1 MLDSVLD
8 VKHDEVAMERFASLW
23 SYAPFI
29 AAIAVVAVI
38 ILVVALVVRSQ
49 RSSKTRPAPQP
60 QPPSTEIDA
69 DLLDSS
75 HIGFAPLVGSVSL
88 SSRERGKN
96 GA

>member
-1 MLDSVLD
+1 
-8 VKHDEVAMERFASLW
+8 METLAPLW

-29 AAIAVVAVI
+29 AAIILVVTIVF
-38 ILVVALVVRSQ
+38 VVALVVRSH
-49 RSSKTRPAPQP
+49 RSEAARSAPEP
-60 QPPSTEIDA
+60 QPPSTDIDP

-88 SSRERGKN
+88 PSSERGKN

>member
-1 MLDSVLD
+1 
-8 VKHDEVAMERFASLW
+8 MERLASLW

-29 AAIAVVAVI
+29 AAMVLVVAIV
-38 ILVVALVVRSQ
+38 LVVALVVRSH
-49 RSSKTRPAPQP
+49 RPAAARSAVEP
-60 QPPSTEIDA
+60 QPPSSEIDL

-88 SSRERGKN
+88 PSSERGKN

>member
-1 MLDSVLD
+1 
-8 VKHDEVAMERFASLW
+8 MERLASLS

-29 AAIAVVAVI
+29 VAVVLVVAIVF
-38 ILVVALVVRSQ
+38 VVALVVRSR
-49 RSSKTRPAPQP
+49 RSDAARSAPEPQP
-60 QPPSTEIDA
+60 SSTEIDA

-88 SSRERGKN
+88 PSSERGKH